1 MRPRR
6 RKLSRSAVD
15 AELLDK
21 ERSDIERQYIE
32 LDDAILRGQ
41 GSPRILE
48 AAGTLV
54 PCLLLHFTHEEQ
66 FRKQIAFPFV
76 DDQGAVWRKNIA
88 ELLQIEAG
96 LKQGEVYA
104 ALRLRGFCKGW
115 MHEHIYAKGRKF
127 ELTVFPGPTQRR
139 PRA

>member
-1 MRPRR
+1 MESRR
-6 RKLSRSAVD
+6 RMPSRSAVD
-15 AELLDK
+15 AELLDT
-21 ERSDIERQYIE
+21 ERTSIERRYIE
-32 LDDAILRGQ
+32 MDDAILHGQ

-48 AAGTLV
+48 AARTLV

-115 MHEHIYAKGRKF
+115 IHEHIYAKGRKL
-127 ELTVFPGPTQRR
+127 ELTVFPGSTRR
-139 PRA
+139 QPHA